1 MQAIE
6 TFPTTDNVA
15 NLQFDADGNL
25 RHLLTLEGL
34 DKDIL
39 VGLLDDAEKFSTS
52 PGDATARSQSLAG
65 RTVANLFFEAST
77 RTRASFDLAG
87 KRLGADVL
95 NLDVNTSSR
104 KKGESILDTIY
115 TLQAMH
121 VDVMVV
127 RDASAGVPAYIVQ
140 HVDDHLSILNAGESD
155 VSHPTQGLLDLLT
168 IRQRLGELSGLKV
181 AIVGDIAHSRVARS
195 AVQGLHTLGTEDIRL
210 VSPGALA
217 PPADEMPFATITD
230 DLDTGIRDA
239 NVVMALRIQRER
251 IADLAGIP
259 DVDEYFANY
268 GVTQERLGKAAD
280 NVIVMHPGPMNR
292 GIEIEST
299 LADSPRSVI
308 TQQVTNGVAVRMAT
322 GAGGGHFS
330 NRRFVRVV
338 RICGCRVYVKV
349 EQWRKSCAAARSRYM
364 PAARAV
370 TGFAA
375 VG

>member
-115 TLQAMH
+115 TLQAMQ

-127 RDASAGVPAYIVQ
+127 RDASAGVPAYIAR
-140 HVDDHLSILNAGESD
+140 HVNDYVSILNAGEAE

-168 IRQRLGELSGLKV
+168 IRQHTGGFENLTV

-195 AVQGLHTLGTEDIRL
+195 TGQGLHTLGVGELRL
-210 VSPGALA
+210 ISPPALA
-217 PPADEMPFATITD
+217 PDPDEMPYAQLYD
-230 DLDTGIRDA
+230 NLEEGIRDA
-239 NVVMALRIQRER
+239 DVVMALRIQRER
-251 IADLAGIP
+251 IGSLDGIP
-259 DVDEYFANY
+259 GIDEYFANY
-268 GVTQERLGKAAD
+268 GISTERMQLAKPDA
-280 NVIVMHPGPMNR
+280 IVMHPGPMNR
-292 GIEIEST
+292 GIEIESA
-299 LADSPRSVI
+299 LADSPASVI
-308 TQQVTNGVAVRMAT
+308 TRQVANGVAVRMAVLERVCR
-322 GAGGGHFS
+322 S
-330 NRRFVRVV
+330 MERR
-338 RICGCRVYVKV
+338 
-349 EQWRKSCAAARSRYM
+349 
-364 PAARAV
+364 
-370 TGFAA
+370 
-375 VG
+375 